1 MATRRKTSSQST
13 SASPFGYIIFGI
25 VIGLGLAAAGAY
37 YFRSNEPTAAST
49 ATTKPVAP
57 LTAPTAQQP
66 ATVSPQPVT
75 PQAPVVSPAP
85 QSQSVPQATTPQTTV
100 QPPTQTVTPNKTAK
114 PSPDQIGALI
124 NGMNNKETPK
134 EYIPT
139 YLQVGSFRSAEEADA
154 QRAQLLLQGFSNISI
169 HKTKVDNTDF
179 FRVRVGPY
187 SSEQA
192 LKDAQNRLKTNSIQ
206 ATPIR

>member
-13 SASPFGYIIFGI
+13 SASPFGYIVFGI

-37 YFRSNEPTAAST
+37 YFRTNESGSSQTTAV
-49 ATTKPVAP
+49 KPVAP
-57 LTAPTAQQP
+57 LTAPTVQQP
-66 ATVSPQPVT
+66 AANTQPASQAPVATPAPPPQSVTQTNT
-75 PQAPVVSPAP
+75 PQAAP
-85 QSQSVPQATTPQTTV
+85 QQPVPPATTST
-100 QPPTQTVTPNKTAK
+100 K
-114 PSPDQIGALI
+114 PLKPAPDQIGALI
-124 NGMNNKETPK
+124 NGMSNKESQK

-139 YLQVGSFRSAEEADA
+139 YLQVGSFKSAEEADA

-169 HKTKVDNTDF
+169 LKTKVDNTDF
-179 FRVRVGPY
+179 FRVRLGPY

-192 LKDAQNRLKTNSIQ
+192 LKDAQNRLKTNSIY